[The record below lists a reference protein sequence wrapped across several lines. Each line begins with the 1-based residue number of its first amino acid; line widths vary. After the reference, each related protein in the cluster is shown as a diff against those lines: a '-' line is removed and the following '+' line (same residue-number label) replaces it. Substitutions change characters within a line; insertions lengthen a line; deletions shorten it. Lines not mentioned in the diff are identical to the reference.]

1 MNSTELQKNFEMF
14 EDDDDKI
21 AYLLELGKNLPPYP
35 TDKKT
40 SEYKIYGCSSNVWI
54 YTEKIN
60 DKYQFYFDSDALIVK
75 GLLFIIYTL
84 VNGKTL
90 SEIRSLSLGKLFEE
104 IGLKPLLSNQRQV
117 GLSAIISQ
125 IENLN

>member
-21 AYLLELGKNLPPYP
+21 AYLLELGKNLPLYP

-104 IGLKPLLSNQRQV
+104 IGLKSLLSNQRQV